1 MASTPPKSNK
11 KNTKTAETLY
21 PGTHFDKNEVENL
34 LALFEANAKN
44 EKMDRSKFRDIL
56 YKQFELTEDI
66 LMDRVF
72 KVFDEDNDGNLN
84 MKEWVCGMSKFLRG
98 TFKEQ
103 IDFCFKVYDLNGN
116 GYITRE
122 AVQHMLKDCMVKSPT
137 EEDADENVKDLVD
150 QVFKK
155 MDVDHDGKISP
166 LDFKTTVENEKLLLE
181 AFGKCLPG
189 EKEVT
194 IFERMLPIFQTDG
207 DLARSRPH
215 APPQSSIQK

>member
-1 MASTPPKSNK
+1 MRNMASINTARRNK
-11 KNTKTAETLY
+11 EIAESLCK
-21 PGTHFDKNEVENL
+21 GTHFDKDEVSIL
-34 LALFEANAKN
+34 LAMFEANAKN
-44 EKMDRSKFRDIL
+44 EKMDRTKFRDIL
-56 YKQFELTEDI
+56 YKHFELTEDI

-84 MKEWVCGMSKFLRG
+84 MKEWVFGLSKFLRG

-116 GYITRE
+116 GYISRE

-155 MDVDHDGKISP
+155 MDDDHDGKISP
-166 LDFKTTVENEKLLLE
+166 LDYKTTVENEKLLLE

-189 EKEVT
+189 EKELAK
-194 IFERMLPIFQTDG
+194 FERIFQV
-207 DLARSRPH
+207 
-215 APPQSSIQK
+215 KC

>member
-1 MASTPPKSNK
+1 M
-11 KNTKTAETLY
+11 
-21 PGTHFDKNEVENL
+21 ENL

-103 IDFCFKVYDLNGN
+103 IDFCFKVYDLNGS

-122 AVQHMLKDCMVKSPT
+122 AVQHMLKDCMVKVNT
-137 EEDADENVKDLVD
+137 
-150 QVFKK
+150 
-155 MDVDHDGKISP
+155 G
-166 LDFKTTVENEKLLLE
+166 
-181 AFGKCLPG
+181 
-189 EKEVT
+189 
-194 IFERMLPIFQTDG
+194 
-207 DLARSRPH
+207 
-215 APPQSSIQK
+215 